1 MPLVGL
7 TTYLFLGKKYIIK
20 KDVLQY
26 HEKINDKM
34 LASFHEMGLVQ
45 QNENNQYFAYLKA
58 TFGFGAVTQNEICI
72 FQHSTMSYQ
81 SVIADLQ
88 KAQSFIL
95 INYYI
100 VEEGELFDT
109 IFAILKA
116 KLQANVKVYL
126 IIDHGGSIYKLKTK
140 VLYELKSQGLEY
152 ALYFPVNYS
161 VLFGNCP
168 YRNHRK
174 DIIIDGKIG
183 YTGASNISDLYLSF
197 SAHFGY

>member
-1 MPLVGL
+1 MLV
-7 TTYLFLGKKYIIK
+7 
-20 KDVLQY
+20 
-26 HEKINDKM
+26 
-34 LASFHEMGLVQ
+34 SFDEMGLVQ
-45 QNENNQYFAYLKA
+45 QNENDQYFAYLKA
-58 TFGFGAVTQNEICI
+58 TFGFGAVTQNEVCI

-88 KAQSFIL
+88 KAQYFIL